1 MTKVVAGWITFIS
14 LSLSTILMLILGID
28 SFAEGITPLLVED
41 EIYIFVSYSFALIG
55 GFIYLLN
62 TRFWEMDNPRIRQLQ
77 DQIQEERLKAELK
90 KLKEE
95 E

>member
-1 MTKVVAGWITFIS
+1 MTKIVAGWITFIS

-55 GFIYLLN
+55 GFI
-62 TRFWEMDNPRIRQLQ
+62 
-77 DQIQEERLKAELK
+77 
-90 KLKEE
+90 
-95 E
+95 